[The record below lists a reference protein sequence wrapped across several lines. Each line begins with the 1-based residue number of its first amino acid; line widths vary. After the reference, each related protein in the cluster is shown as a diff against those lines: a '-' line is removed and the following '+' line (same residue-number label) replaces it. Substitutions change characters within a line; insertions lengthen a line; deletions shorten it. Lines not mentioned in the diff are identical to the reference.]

1 MPTAKHWRIRFVQ
14 GSSSQIGLVEFNM
27 FDASSNDLRITASGV
42 INSWG
47 TAISPETYPLSNLYD
62 NNTGSVA
69 IFGLYNSLIG
79 FEFASDVEVS
89 TVQMSISANIPLL
102 EWTRLEYSNNGIDW
116 FGARVGLVSGTWG
129 ANQTVT
135 INAAE
140 SYLPLSF
147 ISAEG
152 DAIFEPLDLNSAI
165 DWGQVNS
172 SSIVIS
178 DNNRD
183 NVFGGDKKIVGYTKV
198 LMSPSNLPVSRKV
211 VLIDQLSGVAVRSTW
226 SVAETGLFKFERIA
240 DRIYYIVSFDHTKQF
255 NGVIAT
261 DVVPENM

>member
-1 MPTAKHWRIRFVQ
+1 MPAAKHWRIRFVQ
-14 GSSSQIGLVEFNM
+14 GSSSQIVLVEFKM
-27 FDASSNDLRITASGV
+27 LDASSNDLRITASGV

-47 TAISPETYPLSNLYD
+47 TSISPGSYPLSNLYD
-62 NNTGSVA
+62 DNPGSVA

-79 FEFASDVEVS
+79 FEFASDIEVA

-147 ISAEG
+147 ISEDG
-152 DAIFEPLDLNSAI
+152 DSIFEPLDLNSAI

-178 DNNRD
+178 DNNSD

-211 VLIDQLSGVAVRSTW
+211 VLVDQLTGTQVRSTW